1 MILDIGDADG
11 IRTSSPQRDRTRIAW
26 ALIVSQ
32 NITCANVALGASQRY
47 RTRIAWPL
55 IVGSDVVGGNV
66 AWGS

>member
-1 MILDIGDADG
+1 LILDIGTLVSNSTWSRKRDG
-11 IRTSSPQRDRTRIAW
+11 TSIAW

-32 NITCANVALGASQRY
+32 NITCANVALGASQGY

-66 AWGS
+66 TWGS